1 MLISG
6 GMNMPLPYFLL
17 MVGSVIF
24 AAGATIALA
33 TWAGLP
39 LVALGFAAL
48 FGSLLLGLR
57 QWR

>member
-1 MLISG
+1 
-6 GMNMPLPYFLL
+6 MPLPYFLL
-17 MVGSVIF
+17 MLAAVIT

-48 FGSLLLGLR
+48 SGSLLIGLR